1 MPKQRITKE
10 MVVDAAF
17 ELARS
22 GGLEQVM
29 VKNIALAL
37 NCSVQPLYSYCKN
50 IHALRQEVVERT
62 YTFVREFAT
71 QRVDPKNLF
80 PSLGRAYLQLAQE
93 ESHLF
98 HIYVSQPRSNISTL
112 EELYRA
118 SASPEVAAIVA
129 ESLHISPEAARA
141 LHMHML
147 VYTLGLGT
155 IFSVTAPS
163 LPAEEIFA
171 QQDLAYTAFL
181 KQVKEE
187 YHE

>member
-22 GGLEQVM
+22 GGMEQVM

-37 NCSVQPLYSYCKN
+37 NCSVQPLYSYCEN
-50 IHALRQEVVERT
+50 IHALRQEVVERVCA
-62 YTFVREFAT
+62 FVREFAS
-71 QRVDPKNLF
+71 QRADPKNLF

-98 HIYVSQPRSNISTL
+98 HIYITQPRNGVSTL
-112 EELYRA
+112 EELYQA
-118 SASPEVAAIVA
+118 SASPEVAAAVA
-129 ESLHISPEAARA
+129 ESLDISPEAARA

-155 IFSVTAPS
+155 IFSVTAS
-163 LPAEEIFA
+163 ALPAEEVFA
-171 QQDLAYTAFL
+171 QQDLAYAAFL